1 MKSLSPALQDHLDSG
16 TTTLAWCWRLTRADG
31 VMFGF
36 TDHDRVLTFDA
47 TGFEPES
54 GLTASEI
61 RTGSDLSVDAQ
72 DAEGALT
79 SDRITEADILAGLW
93 DAAHVDVWR
102 VNWADPDQRV
112 LMRRGAIGEIRRGR
126 TAFVA
131 EVRSLAHILGQT
143 VGRMFQGSCD
153 ADLGDARCRVDL
165 ADPAFTGSG
174 AVLEPLRDRVFR
186 ATALGGFDPGWFAFG
201 ILDWTSGANAGRRTE
216 VLSHETEN
224 GIAIL
229 TLLEAPVWPI
239 GTGDTFTASAGCNKR
254 IETCAAKF
262 ANGVNFRGFPHIP
275 GQDTILRYATRDG
288 GHEGGVL

>member
-1 MKSLSPALQDHLDSG
+1 MKSLSPDLQAHLDSG

-31 VMFGF
+31 VSFGF
-36 TDHDRVLTFDA
+36 TDHDQALNFEDTA
-47 TGFEPES
+47 FEPES

-79 SDRITEADILAGLW
+79 SDRITETDILAGLW
-93 DAAHVDVWR
+93 DAAEVEVWR
-102 VNWADPDQRV
+102 VNWADPGQRV
-112 LMRRGAIGEIRRGR
+112 LMRQGAIGEIRRGQ
-126 TAFVA
+126 TAFIA
-131 EVRSLAHILGQT
+131 EIRSLAHILGQT
-143 VGRMFQGSCD
+143 VGRMFQSSCD
-153 ADLGDARCRVDL
+153 ADLGDGRCRIDL
-165 ADPAFTGSG
+165 NDPAFTGTG
-174 AVLEPLRDRVFR
+174 AVLEPLRDRVSR
-186 ATALGGFDPGWFAFG
+186 AAGLGAFDPGWFAFG
-201 ILDWTSGANAGRRTE
+201 TVEWDSGENVGRRIE
-216 VLSHETEN
+216 VLSHEVTD

-239 GTGDTFTASAGCNKR
+239 ATGDTFTARAGCDKR

-262 ANGVNFRGFPHIP
+262 ANSANFRGFPHIP

>member
-1 MKSLSPALQDHLDSG
+1 MKSLAPNLQAHLDSG

-31 VMFGF
+31 VSFGF
-36 TDHDRVLTFDA
+36 TDHDQALNFEDTA
-47 TGFEPES
+47 FEPES

-79 SDRITEADILAGLW
+79 SERISEADILAGLW
-93 DAAHVDVWR
+93 DAAEVEVWR

-112 LMRRGAIGEIRRGR
+112 LMRRGAIGEIRRGQ
-126 TAFVA
+126 TAFIA
-131 EVRSLAHILGQT
+131 EIRSLAHILGQT

-153 ADLGDARCRVDL
+153 ADLGDARCRIDL
-165 ADPAFTGSG
+165 EDPAFTGSG
-174 AVLEPLRDRVFR
+174 AVLEHLRDRVFR
-186 ATALGGFDPGWFAFG
+186 AAGLGAFDLGWFAFG
-201 ILDWTSGANAGRRTE
+201 TVEWDSGENAGRRIE
-216 VLSHETEN
+216 VLSHEVMD
-224 GIAIL
+224 GVAIL

-239 GTGDTFTASAGCNKR
+239 ATGDTFTARAGCDKR

-262 ANGVNFRGFPHIP
+262 ANSANFRGFPHIP